1 MSERVLI
8 LEDEPVIALE
18 IEDVIRAAGYET
30 VLVAS
35 VDHASAKIAAAEFDC
50 AVLDA
55 NLRGERVDKVA
66 LALQARQTPFLFVSG
81 YGREALPACCPDA
94 VLLSKPFKPQ
104 QLISQLEALLTGRS
118 RRRTARFLNA
128 SCT

>member
-8 LEDEPVIALE
+8 LEDEPVIGLE

-35 VDHASAKIAAAEFDC
+35 VDCASAKIAAAEFGC

-81 YGREALPACCPDA
+81 YGRQALPSCCPDA
-94 VLLSKPFKPQ
+94 VLLPKPFQPQ
-104 QLISQLEALLTGRS
+104 QLISQLKALLRQRPPGRGAAAV
-118 RRRTARFLNA
+118 T
-128 SCT
+128 